1 MIALRGVAAIGLA
14 ALAAFPTSDP
24 TASTDPALRG
34 FALRVDGQSSRV
46 SWAASAAFAVD
57 EGQAMDPCVPPGGE
71 RAEYRARV
79 RIAKAGRFRFGAE
92 VAGGRARVHAAAER
106 AKACEV
112 DGRTERATAFGEW
125 LELAR
130 GEVELVVEF
139 TREGQAAASL
149 RTLWERAPA
158 ADGGAF
164 GPEPISSFFARVDA
178 LSNEVASSEAAFA
191 GRVLLERK
199 GCVRCHAA
207 EGNAALGPS
216 FEAPRL
222 DGLAARVDRGWL
234 ERWIADP
241 AAMRAHTDMPA
252 LFAQQPAAAVEI
264 ARWLSA
270 SSATAES
277 DGGVAASEPFV
288 IERGRKLYHS
298 LGCVA
303 CHGAFDAP
311 STLFGEEHADFDD
324 LTPRERF
331 GDMTGKWRPGALSE
345 FLRDPSKT
353 RPSGRMPSMKLSR
366 DEADSLATYLISKWG
381 AAPARESAEAPTP
394 APPAALSTCAACHGI
409 PGVARATSLG
419 KPLAQL
425 DPARGCLDDQDRG
438 TPRYRLDANE
448 REQLQR
454 ALAEVRAAHG
464 TPAPLD
470 AARRR
475 YELLDCGACHERDGR
490 GGGDEGSRAFHVSLD
505 EKADLGN
512 EGRLPPEL
520 TGVGFKLEPRWLSVV
535 LSKGERARPY
545 LATRMPVFAA
555 PVLSGLATGLARFEG
570 LAPGRSTSEPAADD
584 DRVQAGRALMGKAA
598 LACVTCHVYRD
609 FAPLGTPG
617 PRIDQFGERLR
628 YEWWSAYMQDAGRYK
643 PGTRM
648 PSFESGGS
656 SACRTILGG
665 DLKQQFDALWVYASL
680 GEFMPA
686 PEGVE
691 RGRGLELVVGQRPI
705 VMRTFLESIGPR
717 AIAVGMPSGLH
728 FCFDAQK
735 VRLAE
740 AWRGAFLDASGA
752 WSGRGGENT
761 GGEGP
766 RVWSAP
772 AGPPLAIVSSDSEPA
787 EWPAESGEAG
797 GFDFRGYELDPQG
810 LPTFEYR
817 WGECLVRETVRTEAL
832 PTPTL
837 RRSFHIVPAPARF
850 LVAGGTGRCRL
861 DADANARVRE
871 LRGPSGDPCFE
882 VQPLR
887 PAEGVSLTLEIVP

>member
-1 MIALRGVAAIGLA
+1 MIAPRSFSAMALA
-14 ALAAFPTSDP
+14 ALTAFAASDP
-24 TASTDPALRG
+24 SPHSEPALRG
-34 FALRVDGQSSRV
+34 FALSVDGHGSRV
-46 SWAASAAFAVD
+46 SWASSAAFAID
-57 EGQAMDPCVPPGGE
+57 EGQALDPCVPPGGE

-106 AKACEV
+106 ATACEI
-112 DGRTERATAFGEW
+112 DGRTARAAAWGEW
-125 LELAR
+125 IDLAR

-139 TREGQAAASL
+139 TREAQAAASL

-178 LSNEVASSEAAFA
+178 LSDEVAKSEMAFA

-241 AAMRAHTDMPA
+241 AGMRAQTDMPA
-252 LFAQQPAAAVEI
+252 LFVEQPSTAAEI

-270 SSATAES
+270 APATHES
-277 DGGVAASEPFV
+277 DHGSVASEPFV

-311 STLFGEEHADFDD
+311 STLFGEEHAEFDD
-324 LTPRERF
+324 LTPAARF
-331 GDMTGKWRPGALSE
+331 GDLSGKWRPAALAE
-345 FLRDPSKT
+345 FLREPTKT

-366 DEADSLATYLISKWG
+366 DEADSVATYLLSKWG
-381 AAPARESAEAPTP
+381 AAPTRESTEGSAGT
-394 APPAALSTCAACHGI
+394 PPAALSTCAACHGI
-409 PGVARATSLG
+409 PGVARATNLG

-425 DPARGCLDDQDRG
+425 DPSRGCLDDKDVG

-448 REQLQR
+448 REQLR
-454 ALAEVRAAHG
+454 SALIEVRTAHG
-464 TPAPLD
+464 ATTPLD

-475 YELLDCGACHERDGR
+475 YELLDCGACHERDGK
-490 GGGDEGSRAFHVSLD
+490 GGGGEGSKAFCVSLD

-512 EGRLPPEL
+512 EGRIPPDL
-520 TGVGFKLEPRWLSVV
+520 TGVGLKLEPRWLSQV

-555 PVLSGLATGLARFEG
+555 PVLSGLSTGLARVEG
-570 LAPGRSTSEPAADD
+570 LAPGRSTNEPTADD

-628 YEWWSAYMQDAGRYK
+628 YEWWSAYLQDPARYK

-648 PSFESGGS
+648 PSFESGGG

-686 PEGVE
+686 PECVE
-691 RGRGLELVVGQRPI
+691 RGRGLERVVGQRPI
-705 VMRTFLESIGPR
+705 VMRTFLESVGPR

-735 VRLAE
+735 VRVAE

-772 AGPPLAIVSSDSEPA
+772 AGPPLAIAPADSQPG
-787 EWPAESGEAG
+787 EWPVEVGEAA
-797 GFDFRGYELDPQG
+797 GFDFRGYELDAQG

-817 WGECLVRETVRTEAL
+817 WGDCLVRETVRTESL
-832 PTPTL
+832 PAPTL

-850 LVAGGTGRCRL
+850 LVAAGSGRCRVTSN
-861 DADANARVRE
+861 AEARVRE
-871 LRGPSGDPCFE
+871 LRGPSGDPRFE
-882 VQPLR
+882 IEPLR